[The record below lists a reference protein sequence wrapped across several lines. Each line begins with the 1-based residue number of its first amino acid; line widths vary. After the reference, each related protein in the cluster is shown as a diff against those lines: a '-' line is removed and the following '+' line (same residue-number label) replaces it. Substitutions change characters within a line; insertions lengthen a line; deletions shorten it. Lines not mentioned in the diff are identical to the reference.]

1 MDENF
6 KVIFLEEAEK
16 FLRSL
21 EPKSQRKIIYNIRK
35 AQITRDSN
43 LLKKLT
49 DDIWEFRSL
58 YNRNYYRLFDV
69 WDKRNKNSTLI
80 IATHGSIKST
90 AKIPKK
96 EILKAEG
103 MMKIYFQNN

>member
-1 MDENF
+1 MDEDF

-16 FLRSL
+16 FLGNL
-21 EPKSQRKIIYNIRK
+21 DTKSQRKIIYNIRK
-35 AQITRDSN
+35 AQVTRDSN

-49 DDIWEFRSL
+49 NEIWEFRTL
-58 YNRNYYRLFDV
+58 YNRKYYRLFAF
-69 WDKRNKNSTLI
+69 WDKRNKNSTLVV
-80 IATHGSIKST
+80 ASHGITKST

-103 MMKIYFQNN
+103 IMKIYFQNN

>member
-1 MDENF
+1 MDKNF

-16 FLRSL
+16 FLGSL
-21 EPKSQRKIIYNIRK
+21 DTKSQRKIIYNIRK
-35 AQITRDSN
+35 VQVTRDSN

-49 DDIWEFRSL
+49 DEIWEFRTL
-58 YNRNYYRLFDV
+58 YNRNYYRLFAFL
-69 WDKRNKNSTLI
+69 DKRNKNSTLI
-80 IATHGSIKST
+80 IATHGIIKST